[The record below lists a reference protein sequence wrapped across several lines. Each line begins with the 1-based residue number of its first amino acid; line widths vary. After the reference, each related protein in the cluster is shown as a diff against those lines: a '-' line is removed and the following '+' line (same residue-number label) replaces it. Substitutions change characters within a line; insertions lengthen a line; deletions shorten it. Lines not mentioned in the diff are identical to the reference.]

1 MTNTQ
6 GVYEELGVK
15 RIINAAGN
23 LTMLGGSIL
32 APQVRAAMEAANE
45 SFVEMEELL
54 DKSGQA
60 IADLLGVEAAL
71 VTSGCFAAL
80 VQGAAGIM
88 TGKDLEKIARL
99 PDTTGMKD
107 EFLIQK
113 RMRYHYDRCASVPGS
128 RLIEVG
134 DEQGTTAGQLE
145 AAIGTSTAGILYLA
159 RAEGAEGTLT
169 LSEVVSIAR
178 DRGVAVLVDAAA
190 EIYPPERMMKL
201 ARSADLV
208 GFGGKYFGSLNSA
221 GLLCGRRDLVEAAA
235 LNGFVAYEVEDNRC
249 LGRGYKVDRQ
259 EVIATFV
266 ALREWLTMDH
276 EERFRIQEE
285 RLQVIS
291 DGLAD
296 LPHVKTQRVGG
307 GQRAW
312 MGLRVIL
319 DEAALGKTA
328 ISVEQALR
336 AGDPCIWMRAHGDGL
351 FVAVSPLKD
360 GEEKVIVERLQELL
374 SLSKQEEHT

>member
-54 DKSGQA
+54 DKSGKA

-88 TGKDLEKIARL
+88 TGKDPEKIARL

-235 LNGFVAYEVEDNRC
+235 LNGFIAYEVEDSHC

-296 LPHVKTQRVGG
+296 LPHVKTERVGEG
-307 GQRAW
+307 RSAW

-328 ISVEQALR
+328 TSVEQALR

-351 FVAVSPLKD
+351 FVAVSPLRN
-360 GEEKVIVERLQELL
+360 GEERVIVERLQELL